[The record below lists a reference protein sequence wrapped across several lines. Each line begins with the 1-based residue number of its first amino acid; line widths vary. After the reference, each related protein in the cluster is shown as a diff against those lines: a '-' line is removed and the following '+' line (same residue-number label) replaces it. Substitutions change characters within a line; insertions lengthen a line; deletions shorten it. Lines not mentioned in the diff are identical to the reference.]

1 MKYKNNELNKNELKK
16 VVQIAL
22 KKQYGFQPALKSIVL
37 LEATGDGSYILLEI
51 NKHEYRFDAY
61 NGGTIEQHC

>member
-16 VVQIAL
+16 IAQIAL
-22 KKQYGFQPALKSIVL
+22 KKQYGFQPALKNIVV
-37 LEATGDGSYILLEI
+37 LEATGDGSYILEI

-61 NGGTIEQHC
+61 NGGTIEQYC